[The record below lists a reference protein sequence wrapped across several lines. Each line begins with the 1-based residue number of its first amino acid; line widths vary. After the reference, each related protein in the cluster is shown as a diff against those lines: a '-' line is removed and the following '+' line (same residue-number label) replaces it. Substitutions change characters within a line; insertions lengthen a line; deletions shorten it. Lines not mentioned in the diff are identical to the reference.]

1 MRARAVLREAWRN
14 TVSGTSRPR
23 TVAVALALV
32 ALLLAAADMSAV
44 SQSLAA
50 ADEYRSKGASVL
62 ILTAEGQVDGRR
74 CDGLAALPGVAA
86 AGALRASSTP
96 LRASVL
102 PTAPLPVSE
111 SSPGFAGVLGVSS
124 RAAGLLLGPEAA
136 AALGVHG
143 AGTIAAGATQVPV
156 GATYRYPDDGRR
168 PGLSYAAIS
177 PVLPDSPYDE
187 CWVDVWPPTDDVIA
201 PLLAARSL
209 SVPDAKPP
217 SFSQLNTTLGDS
229 FNGEERF
236 VQRISRFGGAVA
248 AMTGLA
254 LGFVSTRL
262 RRLQFASALH
272 AGVSRRA
279 VAGIVFTETVL
290 AGGLSAA
297 VTLPLLCIASVVI
310 DGTSWEVLPF
320 GLTAA
325 APAWPGAVAGTL
337 LAVTMTRERHLFRYF
352 KTR

>member
-1 MRARAVLREAWRN
+1 
-14 TVSGTSRPR
+14 
-23 TVAVALALV
+23 
-32 ALLLAAADMSAV
+32 
-44 SQSLAA
+44 
-50 ADEYRSKGASVL
+50 
-62 ILTAEGQVDGRR
+62 
-74 CDGLAALPGVAA
+74 
-86 AGALRASSTP
+86 
-96 LRASVL
+96 
-102 PTAPLPVSE
+102 
-111 SSPGFAGVLGVSS
+111 
-124 RAAGLLLGPEAA
+124 LLGPEAA

-236 VQRISRFGGAVA
+236 VQRVSRFGGAVA

-325 APAWPGAVAGTL
+325 APAWTGAVAGTL